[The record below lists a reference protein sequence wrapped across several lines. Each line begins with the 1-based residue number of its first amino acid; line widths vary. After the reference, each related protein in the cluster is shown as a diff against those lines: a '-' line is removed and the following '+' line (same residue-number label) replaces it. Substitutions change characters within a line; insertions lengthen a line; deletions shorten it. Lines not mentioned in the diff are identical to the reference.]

1 MTIDK
6 NKSISNK
13 PEMIPHRELTFETAP
28 PVESSQLQN
37 DECMPRFDKVRI
49 YLHEIW
55 RVPLLTADQGE
66 IAACIN

>member
-13 PEMIPHRELTFETAP
+13 PEKIPNQELTFETAP

-37 DECMPRFDKVRI
+37 DECMPS
-49 YLHEIW
+49 
-55 RVPLLTADQGE
+55 RVLKKSLQVADL
-66 IAACIN
+66 ACRLW